1 MWYGRGVSRIEQTPV
16 GRTAL
21 RIGRIG
27 LGSGTFGRE
36 IDEETS
42 RAVLDH
48 AFERGVTSIDS
59 AEGYGGSGSGTF
71 VPSER
76 ILGTWIADRGVEDQ
90 VVVMTKV
97 GSGNS
102 PSNIEQVFAQSLE
115 RLQLDRVAVYML
127 HRWDDEVP
135 LDETLHALHEV
146 VASGRAQAIGCS
158 NFTGEQLAQ
167 ALEISQ
173 RNGWARIEIVENIY
187 NLARPEEERSSMPV
201 CDRHQVTFL
210 AFSPLG
216 AGFLTGKYTGDRG
229 RLPAGTRF
237 DVAPAHCDVYFSDRN
252 FRVVER
258 LRAKATE
265 LGESMAYLAGAWTVS
280 NPSVGSTLFGARSTA
295 QVDNALR
302 CLQDGIDAGLRAEM
316 ASWS

>member
-1 MWYGRGVSRIEQTPV
+1 MGRIDQLPV
-16 GRTAL
+16 GRTPL

-48 AFERGVTSIDS
+48 AFQHGVTCIDS
-59 AEGYGGSGSGTF
+59 AEGYGGRESGAF

-76 ILGTWIADRGVEDQ
+76 ILGTWMADRGVQDQ

-102 PSNIEQVFAQSLE
+102 PRNIEQVIGQSLE
-115 RLQLDRVAVYML
+115 RLQLDRVAVYMV
-127 HRWDDEVP
+127 HHWDEEVP

-158 NFTGEQLAQ
+158 NFNGAQLSE
-167 ALEISQ
+167 ALEISR

-216 AGFLTGKYTGDRG
+216 AGFLTGKYANDHSK
-229 RLPAGTRF
+229 LPDGTRF
-237 DVAPAHCDVYFSDRN
+237 DVAPGHCDVYFSERN

-258 LRAKATE
+258 LRAKAAE

-280 NPSVGSTLFGARSTA
+280 HPSVGSTLFGARSTA
-295 QVDNALR
+295 HVDNALR
-302 CLQDGIDAGLRAEM
+302 CLRDGIDAGLRAEM

>member
-1 MWYGRGVSRIEQTPV
+1 MV
-16 GRTAL
+16 
-21 RIGRIG
+21 
-27 LGSGTFGRE
+27 
-36 IDEETS
+36 
-42 RAVLDH
+42 
-48 AFERGVTSIDS
+48 
-59 AEGYGGSGSGTF
+59 
-71 VPSER
+71 
-76 ILGTWIADRGVEDQ
+76 
-90 VVVMTKV
+90 
-97 GSGNS
+97 
-102 PSNIEQVFAQSLE
+102 
-115 RLQLDRVAVYML
+115 

-158 NFTGEQLAQ
+158 NFTGEQLSE
-167 ALEISQ
+167 ALEISR
-173 RNGWARIEIVENIY
+173 RNGWSRIEIVENIY
-187 NLARPEEERSSMPV
+187 NLARPEEEQSSMPV
-201 CDRHQVTFL
+201 CERQQVTFL

-252 FRVVER
+252 FRLVER

-265 LGESMAYLAGAWTVS
+265 LGDSMAYLAGAWTVS

-316 ASWS
+316 ANWR

>member
-1 MWYGRGVSRIEQTPV
+1 MGRIDQLPV
-16 GRTAL
+16 GRTPL

-48 AFERGVTSIDS
+48 AFEHGVTCIDS
-59 AEGYGGSGSGTF
+59 AEGYGGRESGAF

-76 ILGTWIADRGVEDQ
+76 ILGMWMADRGVQDQ

-102 PSNIEQVFAQSLE
+102 PRNIEQVIGQSLE
-115 RLQLDRVAVYML
+115 RLQLDRVAVYMV
-127 HRWDDEVP
+127 HHWDEEVP

-158 NFTGEQLAQ
+158 NFNGAQLSE
-167 ALEISQ
+167 ALEISR

-216 AGFLTGKYTGDRG
+216 AGFLTGKYANDHSK
-229 RLPAGTRF
+229 LPDGTRF
-237 DVAPAHCDVYFSDRN
+237 DVAPGHCDVYFSERN

-258 LRAKATE
+258 LRAKAAE

-295 QVDNALR
+295 HVDNALR
-302 CLQDGIDAGLRAEM
+302 CLRDGIDAGLRAEM